1 MKHKS
6 LKYFCAYCEEEYPT
20 MYETFVCQCLEHKKY
35 LEDKIWNAQ
44 FVKE

>member
-20 MYETFVCQCLEHKKY
+20 MFETLEYKCEECKRY
-35 LEDKIWNAQ
+35 LEERI
-44 FVKE
+44 